1 MLDICNG
8 HISLNIESLLTIFGG
23 VIALRVLYKM
33 GYINVV
39 TSKMWN
45 SMLTAALSG
54 KVVCYMFVTI
64 IFR

>member
-8 HISLNIESLLTIFGG
+8 HISMNIESLLTIFGG
-23 VIALRVLYKM
+23 VIALRVLNKISH
-33 GYINVV
+33 INVV

-64 IFR
+64 ISR

>member
-23 VIALRVLYKM
+23 VIAVRVLYKM

-45 SMLTAALSG
+45 SMLTAALPD
-54 KVVCYMFVTI
+54 KAVC
-64 IFR
+64 

>member
-23 VIALRVLYKM
+23 VIALRVLNKIS
-33 GYINVV
+33 YINVV

-45 SMLTAALSG
+45 LMLAAALSG